1 MFRALLSACALLAL
15 GGCASQLK
23 TSESLFGLV
32 TPYRM
37 EIVQG
42 NVITKEQMDR
52 VKVGMSR
59 RQVRDALGSPLVTD
73 IFHADRWDYLFV
85 IRRQGAEPQR
95 RAITLVFA
103 GDALKT
109 IAAPELPTE
118 REFVSS
124 ITRQREFTARKL
136 ELTAEERA
144 ALPKPPPRA
153 DPAAEPVGPVR
164 PYPPLEDS

>member
-1 MFRALLSACALLAL
+1 MFRALLSAGALLAL
-15 GGCASQLK
+15 SGCASQLK
-23 TSESLFGLV
+23 TSESLFGLI

-52 VKVGMSR
+52 VKVGMTR

-73 IFHADRWDYLFV
+73 IFHADRWDYLFS

-103 GDALKT
+103 GDALKS
-109 IAAPELPTE
+109 IDAPELPTE

-124 ITRQREFTARKL
+124 ITRQREFAARKL
-136 ELTAEERA
+136 ELTPEERA
-144 ALPKPPPRA
+144 ALPAPPPRV
-153 DPAAEPVGPVR
+153 DPTAEPVGPVR

>member
-1 MFRALLSACALLAL
+1 MFRVLLSAGAALAL
-15 GGCASQLK
+15 SGCASQLQ
-23 TSESLFGLV
+23 TSESLFGLI

-42 NVITKEQMDR
+42 NVITKEQMAR
-52 VKVGMSR
+52 VQVGMTR
-59 RQVRDALGSPLVTD
+59 RQVRDALGSPLVAD
-73 IFHADRWDYLFV
+73 IFHADRWDYLFS

-109 IAAPELPTE
+109 IDAPELPTE

-124 ITRQREFTARKL
+124 ITRQRDYPARKL
-136 ELTAEERA
+136 ELTEAERA
-144 ALPKPPPRA
+144 ALPKPAPRVN
-153 DPAAEPVGPVR
+153 PAAEPSGPVR
-164 PYPPLEDS
+164 PYPPLES